1 MRLVF
6 VRESD
11 LDRKGDDVMTTAI
24 FSDGR
29 PMSEQEFLDI
39 GETSERIELF
49 DGSLHVTPSA
59 TPYHQRISRR
69 LANTFDSGANAVG
82 LEVWEAL
89 NVRLR
94 PGRVP
99 IPDVVVASGIDE
111 KNPIVDA
118 AHVSLVCEI
127 TSPSN
132 ASTDKVLKMH
142 YYATGGIPW
151 YLLID
156 EQAGSMHLYRLV
168 DSAYVEHAA
177 SKAGEILRLTEPVA
191 VALDPAVLLPP
202 L

>member
-11 LDRKGDDVMTTAI
+11 LDRKGDDMTTAI

-39 GETSERIELF
+39 GQTPERIELF

-59 TPYHQRISRR
+59 TPEHQRISRR
-69 LANTFDSGANAVG
+69 LANTFDHGANAVG

-99 IPDVVVASGIDE
+99 IPDLVVASGIDE

-118 AHVSLVCEI
+118 ADVSLVCEI

-151 YLLID
+151 YLVID
-156 EQAGSMHLYRLV
+156 VQARSMHLYRLV

-177 SKAGEILRLTEPVA
+177 SKADEVLRMTDPFVA
-191 VALDPAVLLPP
+191 TLDPAVLLPP
-202 L
+202 V